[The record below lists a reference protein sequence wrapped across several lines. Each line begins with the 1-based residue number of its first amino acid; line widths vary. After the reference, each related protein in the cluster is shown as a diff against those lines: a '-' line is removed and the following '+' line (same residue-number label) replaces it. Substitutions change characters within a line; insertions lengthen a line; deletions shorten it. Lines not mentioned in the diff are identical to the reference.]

1 MKLNELPSERQHF
14 HQSDAITD
22 SRIPLLIWII
32 IDYAVSLFMLL
43 SEGNLNWIGIFFFT
57 GFIILH
63 ASLYWHSPAL
73 VMKRAWIYFL
83 MQALIIYSATFLAPE
98 ASPAVLIGLYPV
110 LIGQSVGVY
119 EQRGKLIAVMLGS
132 YALVWFSLLATG
144 WLEAV
149 ILLIPIFVLMN
160 VIVVSYGVLFFRQV
174 RARLRTQSFL
184 AELEKTHRKVEE
196 LTLANE
202 RQRMARDLHDTLAQG
217 LAGLLMQ
224 LEAADAYLDKSNP
237 ERAQAIVKKAMQRAR
252 STLSEARLVIDDLRL
267 NGGGDSDFI
276 DLVRETVDKLIV
288 GKSISVSVDAPVNIS
303 LTGFVMEHCLHIIGE
318 SIVNTIK
325 HAEAT
330 SMRITIDLE
339 ELSGSLLLLRIQDDG
354 IGFKTDTIGKY
365 AGHYGLVGIRER
377 VRLLGGIV
385 DIRSELEAGT
395 TIEIMIPVKKE

>member
-1 MKLNELPSERQHF
+1 M
-14 HQSDAITD
+14 
-22 SRIPLLIWII
+22 
-32 IDYAVSLFMLL
+32 
-43 SEGNLNWIGIFFFT
+43 
-57 GFIILH
+57 
-63 ASLYWHSPAL
+63 
-73 VMKRAWIYFL
+73 
-83 MQALIIYSATFLAPE
+83 
-98 ASPAVLIGLYPV
+98 LIGLYPV